1 MYWRQRAPFRS
12 RTRDR
17 QSSYNPQL
25 CSACAPRTVVR
36 RSLGSRSSTC
46 ARTRGAC
53 SPAPPGVDTAFLSE
67 IGEITLIAHYSRLP
81 PSPAAA
87 VSGPILRY
95 IDTSRP
101 ATVSHARR
109 RAYPPCHAM
118 RDHRRGQRCA
128 CDCGFGLTSRP
139 LACSCTPHGA
149 VLEPPGG
156 LGRSLA
162 VCHCWEWQARS
173 GASEH
178 AFGATRVPETGNR
191 RGIARLLSCVGRGVC
206 RDFMVRK
213 CSEEVIHEVVPH
225 SSA

>member
-36 RSLGSRSSTC
+36 RYLGSRPSTR

-53 SPAPPGVDTAFLSE
+53 SPAPPGGDTAFLSE
-67 IGEITLIAHYSRLP
+67 IGEITLIAHHSRLP

-87 VSGPILRY
+87 VSGPSLRY
-95 IDTSRP
+95 IETSRP

-109 RAYPPCHAM
+109 RAYPPCHSM
-118 RDHRRGQRCA
+118 HDHRWGQRCS

-162 VCHCWEWQARS
+162 VCHCREWQARS

-178 AFGATRVPETGNR
+178 AFGRRECQKQRNRPSASLCGTRG
-191 RGIARLLSCVGRGVC
+191 
-206 RDFMVRK
+206 MQ
-213 CSEEVIHEVVPH
+213 
-225 SSA
+225 

>member
-36 RSLGSRSSTC
+36 RYLGSRPSTR

-53 SPAPPGVDTAFLSE
+53 SPAPPGGDTAFLSE
-67 IGEITLIAHYSRLP
+67 IGEITLIAHHSRLP

-87 VSGPILRY
+87 VSGPSLRY
-95 IDTSRP
+95 IETSRP

-109 RAYPPCHAM
+109 RAYPPCHSM
-118 RDHRRGQRCA
+118 RDHRWGQRCS

-178 AFGATRVPETGNR
+178 AFGRRECQKQGTREESPVCFPVWDAVYAEISWGES
-191 RGIARLLSCVGRGVC
+191 ARKRSYG
-206 RDFMVRK
+206 
-213 CSEEVIHEVVPH
+213 VVPH